1 MKMAEMAGMDR
12 LPVMVQRCALPGCAS
27 PGSSLFSEELAQSQK
42 NIQSP
47 KHAELPSGTISE
59 ELKGLIKGWVALLG
73 EEGQSQKEEVL
84 DMTEVKSLLQ
94 HLPAE
99 WISEITNLVQ
109 NVQLPVSLEKERSSP
124 PAQMITAFILLESA
138 VEGKHSTLTAT
149 KATDDVIS
157 GIHKGIKQLFPFL
170 KEQQHVSMKMLAEQ
184 LEQRLAGHET
194 KPGATLNAKPFLEPV
209 VIANNQKNIVPAIS
223 QKTSETDVHHHTNRP
238 VSFMGQG
245 GFIPVLKQ
253 FELHVQPEIKG
264 DSTKTFVQEIEKII
278 LGGKFSAST
287 NGMAKLNIRLTPEH
301 LGTLNIELISK
312 NGELSA
318 KIITSSLGAKEL
330 MESHIHLLK
339 NNLSTSHIQLDRV
352 VVVDQS
358 PEQAFTQQG
367 SNSGQQ
373 QDRGRPS
380 LQERRTEEKFD
391 DLLQDMV
398 KEG

>member
-1 MKMAEMAGMDR
+1 MKMAEIVGMDR

-73 EEGQSQKEEVL
+73 EEGQSHKEEVL
-84 DMTEVKSLLQ
+84 DRTEVKSLLQ

-124 PAQMITAFILLESA
+124 PAQMITAFILLES
-138 VEGKHSTLTAT
+138 VEGKHSTLTAI
-149 KATDDVIS
+149 KATDDFIS

-170 KEQQHVSMKMLAEQ
+170 KEQQHVSVKMLAEQ

-223 QKTSETDVHHHTNRP
+223 QKTSETDVQQHTNRP
-238 VSFMGQG
+238 VSFIGQG

-253 FELHVQPEIKG
+253 FELHVQPEIEG

-318 KIITSSLGAKEL
+318 KIMTSSLGAKEM

-358 PEQAFTQQG
+358 PEQGFTQQG

-373 QDRGRPS
+373 QDRGRPP
-380 LQERRTEEKFD
+380 LQERRTEEEFD